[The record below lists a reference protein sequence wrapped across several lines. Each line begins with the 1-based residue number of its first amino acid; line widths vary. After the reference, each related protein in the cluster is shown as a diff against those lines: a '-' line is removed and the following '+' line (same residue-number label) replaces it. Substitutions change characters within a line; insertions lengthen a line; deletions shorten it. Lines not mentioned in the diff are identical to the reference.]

1 MYRLFLLL
9 FIVLISDIFIYKVP
23 VRLNGANVDYGG
35 RVEVFFRGRWGKICR
50 NAWDFNDV
58 KVICRQLGFEDAL
71 AEFIGS
77 DAKEDEIPF
86 VMSGVACSGSEP
98 QLASCPRTDENFNRD
113 VNVSAEL
120 CRKDDKAA
128 QALCQPSKTF
138 LSDQI
143 PFNQTNHQMNSNVAR
158 PLCSK

>member
-98 QLASCPRTDENFNRD
+98 QLASFPRTDENLNRD

-120 CRKDDKAA
+120 CRKDEKAA
-128 QALCQPSKTF
+128 QALCQPGKTF

-143 PFNQTNHQMNSNVAR
+143 PFKLIIR
-158 PLCSK
+158 